1 MICCLPT
8 YLARYSVIN
17 FDVEFHEM
25 NKFPLCISGLV
36 IEKTYLLKCHHVR
49 TRSTEPHT
57 AVHSELSSHPFVKL
71 ADQQIVKSRQKRQLW
86 RLPQQP
92 VMQPT
97 EFEDL
102 AHFNDE
108 R

>member
-1 MICCLPT
+1 MH
-8 YLARYSVIN
+8 
-17 FDVEFHEM
+17 F
-25 NKFPLCISGLV
+25 SGLV

>member
-1 MICCLPT
+1 M
-8 YLARYSVIN
+8 YSVIN
-17 FDVEFHEM
+17 FDIEFRISR
-25 NKFPLCISGLV
+25 NKFPPLMHFSGLV